1 MFDIIGIVVSDKTLS
16 FGWGPEREI
25 AILICSASTDDE
37 AKKDSTIIPLRFK
50 ELPLPQITEDSW
62 VKARFELASGKYQ
75 KNGQDAFWLRAKGVK
90 IKVLYAAKPK
100 AGDVTQNKTQPQ
112 DADIEDFPF

>member
-16 FGWGPEREI
+16 FGWGREREI

-37 AKKDSTIIPLRFK
+37 TKKASTIIPLRFK
-50 ELPLPQITEDSW
+50 GLPLPQITEGSW
-62 VKARFELASGKYQ
+62 VKARFELTSGKYQ
-75 KNGQDAFWLRAKGVK
+75 KNGQDAFWIRAEGVK

-100 AGDVTQNKTQPQ
+100 TEDAAQDKTQHK
-112 DADIEDFPF
+112 DTDIDDIMF

>member
-16 FGWGPEREI
+16 FGWGREREI

-37 AKKDSTIIPLRFK
+37 TKKASTIIPLRFK
-50 ELPLPQITEDSW
+50 RLSLPQITVGSW
-62 VKARFELASGKYQ
+62 VKARFELTSGKYQ
-75 KNGQDAFWLRAKGVK
+75 KNGQDAFWIRAEGVK

-100 AGDVTQNKTQPQ
+100 ARDGTQNKAQPQ